1 MLYLL
6 VFLQFPG
13 ESVSAFPGIA
23 FGVESPSVQKLVQI
37 VLITVV
43 AAIVVV
49 GWRWHGYVTNTESP
63 YDEVGIEL
71 NSRMPGPINKWGCD
85 RLHAT
90 FGNVLPPYGCQ
101 TGDDGRS
108 WR

>member
-1 MLYLL
+1 MRILR
-6 VFLQFPG
+6 V
-13 ESVSAFPGIA
+13 
-23 FGVESPSVQKLVQI
+23 
-37 VLITVV
+37 VLVV
-43 AAIVVV
+43 AITAAATI
-49 GWRWHGYVTNTESP
+49 GWRWYSYVSNTASP

-85 RLHAT
+85 KLHAS

-101 TGDDGRS
+101 GGVDGRQ

>member
-1 MLYLL
+1 MKALRILL
-6 VFLQFPG
+6 
-13 ESVSAFPGIA
+13 
-23 FGVESPSVQKLVQI
+23 
-37 VLITVV
+37 
-43 AAIVVV
+43 IVVIAAAATV
-49 GWRWHGYVTNTESP
+49 GWRWFQYVSNTQSP

-85 RLHAT
+85 KLHAN

-101 TGDDGRS
+101 AGSDGRQ

>member
-1 MLYLL
+1 MRILRVILI
-6 VFLQFPG
+6 V
-13 ESVSAFPGIA
+13 AIA
-23 FGVESPSVQKLVQI
+23 
-37 VLITVV
+37 
-43 AAIVVV
+43 AAATI
-49 GWRWHGYVTNTESP
+49 GWRWFRYVSNTASP

-85 RLHAT
+85 KLHAS

-101 TGDDGRS
+101 AGADGRQ